1 MALKNIIEPLQN
13 WNFIEI
19 EKRGTS
25 KIVSLSEDGK
35 KALKFLHPFNKFSL

>member
-1 MALKNIIEPLQN
+1 MTLNTNKLDPLQN

-19 EKRGTS
+19 EKRVPV

-35 KALKFLHPFNKFSL
+35 KP

>member
-1 MALKNIIEPLQN
+1 MTLNTNKLDPLQN

-35 KALKFLHPFNKFSL
+35 KP